1 MVAEVTEVS
10 CFSWVKLLT
19 VLAIKFFS
27 AELHNDTSQRK
38 FWMMLLCQTEVTS
51 FSLATVPCCLVLKT
65 GSKFRE
71 VLLNITGWLEH
82 LNNCLSVLAHF
93 CCHPN
98 TFSLTIY
105 MRQWQ
110 GKGFKQLGMTGTPNC
125 CQQDLT
131 ILPYLPH
138 FKSTVWANP
147 SRQGEQQATL
157 IPKCHLWI
165 LNFYLDQAVLH
176 MWVISCIFRRR
187 RSIFWILTETVKI
200 CDPEI

>member
-110 GKGFKQLGMTGTPNC
+110 GKGFKQLAMTGTPKLLSTRPKDTALLAVFQVHSVSKPIKTRRTTSHTHSQVSPVNT
-125 CQQDLT
+125 QLLSGSSRAPHVSNFMRFQKEEKH
-131 ILPYLPH
+131 ILD
-138 FKSTVWANP
+138 FNWNS
-147 SRQGEQQATL
+147 
-157 IPKCHLWI
+157 
-165 LNFYLDQAVLH
+165 
-176 MWVISCIFRRR
+176 
-187 RSIFWILTETVKI
+187 
-200 CDPEI
+200 